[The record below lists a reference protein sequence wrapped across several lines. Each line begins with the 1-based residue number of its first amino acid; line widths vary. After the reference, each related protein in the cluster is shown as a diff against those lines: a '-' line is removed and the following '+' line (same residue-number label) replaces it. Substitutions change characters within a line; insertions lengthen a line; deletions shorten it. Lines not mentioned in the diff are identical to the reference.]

1 MATTSRASVEALR
14 TRPTADFLVIGG
26 GVNGVGIFR
35 DLALQGAD
43 VVLVERADYA
53 SGASSASSH
62 MIHGGVRYLENG
74 ELRLVKESVVER
86 NGLLKIASHAV
97 KPLPTVIPIFSTFSG
112 LLSAPLRLLT
122 HKAGKPKERG
132 AFLIKV
138 GLIIYDFFSRDGGS
152 VPRHVFHGRKKS
164 LAARPDFPSSIKYT
178 ATYYDASV
186 HDPERLV
193 LDILWDGIDNGGR
206 ASNYVSAV
214 GFTGNAVTV
223 RDEITGD
230 EFDITAK
237 TIINVSG
244 SWTDLT
250 NEALGAATTYM
261 GGTKGSHI
269 ILDNPELL
277 QATGKSEIFFEN
289 SDGRIVLI
297 YPFRDRVMV
306 GTTDLDADPREITR
320 CTEAEVDY
328 FFGLVGK
335 VFPTITVDRSQ
346 IVYRFSGIRPLPRHG
361 DLEPGFVSRDYRVVE
376 SALGSVPLLSVVGGK
391 LTTFRA
397 LAEHV
402 SRDAL
407 ALHGEERMVTTARM
421 PIGGARD
428 FPRDDA
434 GKKAWAV
441 RHGAVVGE
449 VRADRLL
456 RRYGTTAAAFIATVT
471 QPEAMLTSTD
481 KYSREEITWLAR
493 TYQVVR
499 LVDVIQRRTSIAM
512 AGRATDE
519 VIDEV
524 ADVVAEALGW
534 SDDERDEQRA
544 HAREYLAD
552 VHGLTNLVSVP

>member
-14 TRPTADFLVIGG
+14 TRPTADYVVIGG
-26 GVNGVGIFR
+26 GINGVGIFR

-86 NGLLKIASHAV
+86 NGLLKIAAHVV

-112 LLSAPLRLLT
+112 LFSAPLRLLT

-164 LAARPDFPSSIKYT
+164 LAARPDFPPNIKYT

-193 LDILWDGIDNGGR
+193 IDALSDGIDHGGR
-206 ASNYVSAV
+206 ASNYLAAV
-214 GFTGNAVTV
+214 GFADGSVTV
-223 RDEITGD
+223 RDEVTGD
-230 EFDITAK
+230 TFDIAAK
-237 TIINVSG
+237 TVINVSG

-250 NEALGAATTYM
+250 NDALGTPTAYM

-277 QATGKSEIFFEN
+277 EATGKSEIFFEN

-306 GTTDLDADPREITR
+306 GTTDLDADPREVMR

-328 FFGLVGK
+328 FIGLVAK
-335 VFPTITVDRSQ
+335 VFPTIAVDRSQ

-407 ALHGEERMVTTARM
+407 ALQGKERVVTTTRM

-428 FPRDDA
+428 FPRDDE
-434 GKKAWAV
+434 GKAQWA
-441 RHGAVVGE
+441 RQHGSVVGE
-449 VRADRLL
+449 ARADRLL

-471 QPEAMLTSTD
+471 APETMLTSTD
-481 KYSREEITWLAR
+481 KYSREELAWLAR

-499 LVDVIQRRTSIAM
+499 LVDMIQRRTSIAM
-512 AGRATDE
+512 AGRATDD
-519 VIDEV
+519 VLVEV
-524 ADVVAEALGW
+524 ADVVAEELGW
-534 SDDERDEQRA
+534 SDSEREAQLA
-544 HAREYLAD
+544 FARDYLAD
-552 VHGLTNLVSVP
+552 VHGLTALVSVS